1 MATHS
6 KDTEV
11 VSLMTQSVV
20 LNLIMLSLLLVT
32 ELKMDKTTTLS
43 ETLGATAGVNLVMPT
58 LLLFQDSVFVVSN
71 KYLSGQQLTETE
83 KIHKLDRKSVV

>member
-6 KDTEV
+6 KVTEV

-71 KYLSGQQLTETE
+71 KYLSGQQLTETK
-83 KIHKLDRKSVV
+83 KIHKFLN